1 MIDYPTVERA
11 LRSADPEAL
20 PEAVRAVLLTMGVS
34 GVEVYLADYALR
46 VLAPVGG
53 LGRSGTLPIH
63 ASVEGKA
70 FASQRPQFQRQGDGT
85 TIVTVPVTVRG
96 DRHGTLS
103 AVLPADVTRSDASDA
118 SDASKNAE
126 NTGTAEN
133 TANGASAEGSARA
146 VEVDSTEVE
155 TLQAV
160 ARLLGHEIVVA
171 DRDTDRY
178 QQARR
183 ATRLTLAAETQW
195 QLLPGRSSRRR
206 EYALGAQLEP
216 AYAIRGDSY
225 DWAAT
230 STDLTL
236 AVVNGMGEGISAA
249 LLTSLAVNGLRNA
262 RRAGLD
268 LADQAAL
275 ADQAVYAQHQGEL
288 YVSALLLC
296 FAYDTGE
303 VTVVDAGSPQIW
315 LRRGRSVERIDVDA
329 QLPLG
334 MFEET
339 AYTPQKF
346 QVLPGDRL
354 VIVSDG
360 AHAAVSPG
368 GEVYGHA
375 ALQRGINS
383 SGLLPA
389 EDVPTAILRE
399 VSSHRS
405 VDADD
410 DVVVVCVDWY
420 GRSGAGD

>member
-1 MIDYPTVERA
+1 M
-11 LRSADPEAL
+11 
-20 PEAVRAVLLTMGVS
+20 
-34 GVEVYLADYALR
+34 
-46 VLAPVGG
+46 
-53 LGRSGTLPIH
+53 PIH

-70 FASQRPQFQRQGDGT
+70 FATQQPQYQRHGDGT
-85 TIVTVPVTVRG
+85 TSVTVPVTVRG
-96 DRHGTLS
+96 DRHGTLT
-103 AVLPADVTRSDASDA
+103 ACLPADGADGDGTDAS
-118 SDASKNAE
+118 
-126 NTGTAEN
+126 G
-133 TANGASAEGSARA
+133 GSAGA
-146 VEVDSTEVE
+146 VDHAKSVAAAANSLRTEVE

-171 DRDTDRY
+171 ERDTDRY

-183 ATRLTLAAETQW
+183 ASRLTLAAETQW

-225 DWAAT
+225 DWAAS

-236 AVVNGMGEGISAA
+236 AVVNGMGEGMSAA
-249 LLTSLAVNGLRNA
+249 LLTSLAVNALRNA
-262 RRAGLD
+262 RRAGLG

-275 ADQAVYAQHQGEL
+275 ADQAVYAQHQGDV
-288 YVSALLLC
+288 YVSALLLR
-296 FAYDTGE
+296 FVYETGQ

-315 LRRGRSVERIDVDA
+315 LRRGRSIERVEVEP

-339 AYTPQKF
+339 AYIPRRSRCCPATGWSSSATVRTP
-346 QVLPGDRL
+346 RCRR
-354 VIVSDG
+354 
-360 AHAAVSPG
+360 AVRCTAT
-368 GEVYGHA
+368 H
-375 ALQRGINS
+375 ALQRGIVS

-405 VDADD
+405 ADADD
-410 DVVVVCVDWY
+410 DAVVVCVDWY
-420 GRSGAGD
+420 GAAAG

>member
-1 MIDYPTVERA
+1 VIDYPTVERA
-11 LRSADPEAL
+11 LRAADPEAL
-20 PEAVRAVLLTMGVS
+20 PEAVRDALLSMGVD
-34 GVEVYLADYALR
+34 GVEVHLADYGLR
-46 VLAPVGG
+46 VLSPVGAPEAD
-53 LGRSGTLPIH
+53 GTLPIH

-70 FASQRPQFQRQGDGT
+70 FATQQPQYRRRGDGST
-85 TIVTVPVTVRG
+85 SVTVPVTVRG
-96 DRHGTLS
+96 DRHGTLT
-103 AVLPADVTRSDASDA
+103 ACLPADDDGGGGGNSDGDGGG
-118 SDASKNAE
+118 
-126 NTGTAEN
+126 NTGATQTAE
-133 TANGASAEGSARA
+133 TTDGADGGASSLRA
-146 VEVDSTEVE
+146 EVE
-155 TLQAV
+155 TLQTI

-171 DRDTDRY
+171 ERNTDRY

-183 ATRLTLAAETQW
+183 ASRLTLAAETQW

-225 DWAAT
+225 DWAAS

-236 AVVNGMGEGISAA
+236 AVVNGMGEGTSAA
-249 LLTSLAVNGLRNA
+249 LLTSLAVNALRNA
-262 RRAGLD
+262 RRAGLE

-275 ADQAVYAQHQGEL
+275 ADQAVYAQHQGDV
-288 YVSALLLC
+288 YVSALLLR
-296 FAYDTGE
+296 FAYDSGQ

-315 LRRGRSVERIDVDA
+315 LRRGRSTERVEVEP

-339 AYTPQKF
+339 AYVPQTF

-354 VIVSDG
+354 VIISDG
-360 AHAAVSPG
+360 AHAALSPG
-368 GEVYGHA
+368 GEAYGPH
-375 ALQRGINS
+375 ALQRGIIS

-405 VDADD
+405 ADADD
-410 DVVVVCVDWY
+410 DAVVVCVDWY
-420 GRSGAGD
+420 GAAAG

>member
-20 PEAVRAVLLTMGVS
+20 PETVRDALLTMGVD
-34 GVEVYLADYALR
+34 GVEVHLADYGLR
-46 VLAPVGG
+46 VLSPVGAPKAAG
-53 LGRSGTLPIH
+53 PVPIHAGGPVPIH

-70 FASQRPQFQRQGDGT
+70 FATQQPQYRRHGDGST
-85 TIVTVPVTVRG
+85 SVTVPVTVRG
-96 DRHGTLS
+96 DRHGTLT
-103 AVLPADVTRSDASDA
+103 ARLPADVSGGDDRGGSSGPDAADGAA
-118 SDASKNAE
+118 S
-126 NTGTAEN
+126 GL
-133 TANGASAEGSARA
+133 RA
-146 VEVDSTEVE
+146 EVE
-155 TLQAV
+155 ALQAV

-171 DRDTDRY
+171 ERDTDRY

-183 ATRLTLAAETQW
+183 VSRLTLAAETQW

-225 DWAAT
+225 DWAAS
-230 STDLTL
+230 STELTL
-236 AVVNGMGEGISAA
+236 TVVNGMGEGTSAA
-249 LLTSLAVNGLRNA
+249 LLTSLAVNALRNA
-262 RRAGLD
+262 RRAGLE

-275 ADQAVYAQHQGEL
+275 ADQAVYTQHQGDV
-288 YVSALLLC
+288 YVSALLLR
-296 FAYDTGE
+296 FVYETGQ

-315 LRRGRSVERIDVDA
+315 LRRGRSIERVEVEP

-339 AYTPQKF
+339 AYVPQTF

-354 VIVSDG
+354 VIISDG
-360 AHAAVSPG
+360 AHAAMSPG
-368 GEVYGHA
+368 GEAYSTH
-375 ALQRGINS
+375 ALQRGIIS

-405 VDADD
+405 VEADD
-410 DVVVVCVDWY
+410 DAVVVCVDWY
-420 GRSGAGD
+420 GAAAG

>member
-1 MIDYPTVERA
+1 VIDYPTVERA

-20 PEAVRAVLLTMGVS
+20 PEAVRDALLAMGVD
-34 GVEVYLADYALR
+34 GVEVYLADYGLR
-46 VLAPVGG
+46 VLSPVGVPEAT
-53 LGRSGTLPIH
+53 GTVPIH

-70 FASQRPQFQRQGDGT
+70 FATQQPQYQRHGDGT
-85 TIVTVPVTVRG
+85 TSVTVPVTVRG
-96 DRHGTLS
+96 DRHGTLTACLPPDS
-103 AVLPADVTRSDASDA
+103 AGGDGTDAR
-118 SDASKNAE
+118 
-126 NTGTAEN
+126 G
-133 TANGASAEGSARA
+133 GSADGAGRIDA
-146 VEVDSTEVE
+146 AASSLRTEVE
-155 TLQAV
+155 TLQLV

-171 DRDTDRY
+171 ERDTDRY

-183 ATRLTLAAETQW
+183 AARLTLAAETQW

-225 DWAAT
+225 DWAAS

-236 AVVNGMGEGISAA
+236 AVVNGMGEGTSAA
-249 LLTSLAVNGLRNA
+249 LLTSLAVNALRNA
-262 RRAGLD
+262 RRAGLE

-275 ADQAVYAQHQGEL
+275 ADQAVYAQHQGDV
-288 YVSALLLC
+288 YVSALLLR
-296 FAYDTGE
+296 FVYETGQ

-315 LRRGRSVERIDVDA
+315 LRRGRSIERVEVEP

-339 AYTPQKF
+339 AYVPQTF

-354 VIVSDG
+354 VVISDG
-360 AHAAVSPG
+360 AHAAMSPG
-368 GEVYGHA
+368 GEAYGTH
-375 ALQRGINS
+375 ALQRGIIS

-405 VDADD
+405 ADADD
-410 DVVVVCVDWY
+410 DAVVVCVDWY
-420 GRSGAGD
+420 GAAAG

>member
-1 MIDYPTVERA
+1 VIDYPTVERA

-20 PEAVRAVLLTMGVS
+20 PEAVRDTLLTMGVD
-34 GVEVYLADYALR
+34 GVEVHLADYGLR
-46 VLAPVGG
+46 VLSPVGALEAAG
-53 LGRSGTLPIH
+53 PVPIHAGGPVPIH

-70 FASQRPQFQRQGDGT
+70 FATQQPQYQRRGDGST
-85 TIVTVPVTVRG
+85 SVTVPVTVRG
-96 DRHGTLS
+96 DRHGTLT
-103 AVLPADVTRSDASDA
+103 ACLRADGSDGEDRGGSSGPDAADGAAS
-118 SDASKNAE
+118 SL
-126 NTGTAEN
+126 
-133 TANGASAEGSARA
+133 RA
-146 VEVDSTEVE
+146 EVE
-155 TLQAV
+155 ALQAV

-171 DRDTDRY
+171 ERDTDRY

-183 ATRLTLAAETQW
+183 ASRLTLAAETQW

-225 DWAAT
+225 DWAAS

-236 AVVNGMGEGISAA
+236 AAVNGMGEGTSAA
-249 LLTSLAVNGLRNA
+249 LLTSLAVNALRNA
-262 RRAGLD
+262 RRAGLE

-275 ADQAVYAQHQGEL
+275 ADQAVYAQHQGDV
-288 YVSALLLC
+288 YVSALLLR
-296 FAYDTGE
+296 FAYETGQ

-315 LRRGRSVERIDVDA
+315 LRRGRSIERVEVEP

-339 AYTPQKF
+339 AYVPQTF

-354 VIVSDG
+354 VVISDG
-360 AHAAVSPG
+360 AHAAMSPG
-368 GEVYGHA
+368 GEAYGTH
-375 ALQRGINS
+375 ALQRGIIS

-399 VSSHRS
+399 VSTHRS
-405 VDADD
+405 VEADD
-410 DVVVVCVDWY
+410 DAVVVCVDWY
-420 GRSGAGD
+420 GAAAG

>member
-20 PEAVRAVLLTMGVS
+20 PEAVRSVLLTMGV
-34 GVEVYLADYALR
+34 GDVEVHLADYALR
-46 VLAPVGG
+46 VLTPVAGP
-53 LGRSGTLPIH
+53 GRAEALKIHGT
-63 ASVEGKA
+63 VEGKA
-70 FASQRPQFQRQGDGT
+70 FASQQPQYRRPGDGT
-85 TIVTVPVTVRG
+85 TIVTVPVSVRG
-96 DRHGTLS
+96 DRHGTLT
-103 AVLPADVTRSDASDA
+103 ARLESDDT
-118 SDASKNAE
+118 E
-126 NTGTAEN
+126 
-133 TANGASAEGSARA
+133 
-146 VEVDSTEVE
+146 STEVE
-155 TLQAV
+155 TLQAI

-183 ATRLTLAAETQW
+183 DTRLTLAAETQW

-230 STDLTL
+230 GTDLTL
-236 AVVNGMGEGISAA
+236 AVVNGMGEGTSAA
-249 LLTSLAVNGLRNA
+249 LLTSLAVNALRNA

-275 ADQAVYAQHQGEL
+275 ADQAVYTQHRGDL

-303 VTVVDAGSPQIW
+303 VTVVDAGSPQLW
-315 LRRGRSVERIDVDA
+315 LRRGRSVERIAVEP

-339 AYTPQKF
+339 AYIPQTF
-346 QVLPGDRL
+346 QVFPGDRL

-368 GEVYGHA
+368 GEVYGDA
-375 ALQRGINS
+375 ALQRGISS

-420 GRSGAGD
+420 GRSTE

>member
-1 MIDYPTVERA
+1 VIDYPIVERA
-11 LRSADPEAL
+11 VRSADPEAL
-20 PEAVRAVLLTMGVS
+20 PEAVRAVLLGMGID
-34 GVEVYLADYALR
+34 GVEVHLADYALR

-53 LGRSGTLPIH
+53 PAPAGTLPIH

-70 FASQRPQFQRQGDGT
+70 FASQLAQFQQQDDGS

-96 DRHGTLS
+96 DRHGTLT
-103 AVLPADVTRSDASDA
+103 ARLPAGEDGDEDRDGDGDGDSDSDEDGTRSGEVA
-118 SDASKNAE
+118 
-126 NTGTAEN
+126 
-133 TANGASAEGSARA
+133 GAD
-146 VEVDSTEVE
+146 VEA
-155 TLQAV
+155 LKAI

-171 DRDTDRY
+171 ERDTDRY

-183 ATRLTLAAETQW
+183 TTRLTLAAETQW
-195 QLLPGRSSRRR
+195 QLLPGRASRRR

-230 STDLTL
+230 SADLTL
-236 AVVNGMGEGISAA
+236 TVVNGMGEGTTAA
-249 LLTSLAVNGLRNA
+249 LLTSLAVNALRNA
-262 RRAGLD
+262 RRAGIG

-275 ADQAVYAQHQGEL
+275 ADQALYAQHQGDM

-296 FAYDTGE
+296 FDYDTGL
-303 VTVVDAGSPQIW
+303 VGIVDAGSPQIW
-315 LRRGRSVERIDVDA
+315 LRRGRSTERVAVEP

-339 AYTPQKF
+339 AYTVQTF
-346 QVLPGDRL
+346 QVRPGDRL

-360 AHAAVSPG
+360 AHAALSPG
-368 GEVYGHA
+368 GEVYGTA
-375 ALQRGINS
+375 ALQRGIIA

-399 VSSHRS
+399 VAGHRS
-405 VDADD
+405 ADADD
-410 DVVVVCVDWY
+410 DAVVVCVDWY
-420 GRSGAGD
+420 GRPGS

>member
-1 MIDYPTVERA
+1 VIDYPAVERA

-20 PEAVRAVLLTMGVS
+20 PEAVRDALLSMGVD
-34 GVEVYLADYALR
+34 GVEVHLADYGLR
-46 VLAPVGG
+46 VLAAVGAPEAG
-53 LGRSGTLPIH
+53 SVPIH
-63 ASVEGKA
+63 ASVQGKA
-70 FASQRPQFQRQGDGT
+70 FATQQPQYRRQGDGT
-85 TIVTVPVTVRG
+85 TSVTVPVTVRG
-96 DRHGTLS
+96 DRHGTLT
-103 AVLPADVTRSDASDA
+103 ACLPADGADGDGGDASAGGLDA
-118 SDASKNAE
+118 AAS
-126 NTGTAEN
+126 
-133 TANGASAEGSARA
+133 SLR
-146 VEVDSTEVE
+146 TEVE

-171 DRDTDRY
+171 ERDTDRY
-178 QQARR
+178 HQARR
-183 ATRLTLAAETQW
+183 ASRLTLAAETQW

-225 DWAAT
+225 DWAAS

-236 AVVNGMGEGISAA
+236 AVVNGMGEGMSAA
-249 LLTSLAVNGLRNA
+249 LLTSLAVNALRNA
-262 RRAGLD
+262 RRAGLE

-275 ADQAVYAQHQGEL
+275 ADQAVYAQHQGDV
-288 YVSALLLC
+288 YVSALLLR
-296 FAYDTGE
+296 FEYETGQ

-315 LRRGRSVERIDVDA
+315 LRRGRSITRIEVEP

-339 AYTPQKF
+339 AYMPQTF

-360 AHAAVSPG
+360 AHNATSPG
-368 GEVYGHA
+368 GEVYGTH
-375 ALQRGINS
+375 ALQRGIVS

-389 EDVPTAILRE
+389 EDVPTVILRE

-405 VDADD
+405 ADADD
-410 DVVVVCVDWY
+410 DAVVVCVDWY
-420 GRSGAGD
+420 GAAVG

>member
-20 PEAVRAVLLTMGVS
+20 PEAVRDVLHAMGVG
-34 GVEVYLADYALR
+34 GVEVRLADYGLR
-46 VLAPVGG
+46 VLVPVAGPG
-53 LGRSGTLPIH
+53 PAGTLPIH

-70 FASQRPQFQRQGDGT
+70 FASQQPQYQRDGEGT
-85 TIVTVPVTVRG
+85 TLVTVPITVRG
-96 DRHGTLS
+96 DRHGTLT
-103 AVLPADVTRSDASDA
+103 ARLPAGGSQE
-118 SDASKNAE
+118 AE
-126 NTGTAEN
+126 
-133 TANGASAEGSARA
+133 
-146 VEVDSTEVE
+146 STEVAA
-155 TLQAV
+155 LQAV

-171 DRDTDRY
+171 ERDTDRY

-183 ATRLTLAAETQW
+183 AARLTLAAETQW
-195 QLLPGRSSRRR
+195 QLLPGRASRRR

-225 DWAAT
+225 DWATTAA
-230 STDLTL
+230 DLTL
-236 AVVNGMGEGISAA
+236 TIVNGMGEGTEAA
-249 LLTSLAVNGLRNA
+249 LLTSLAVNALRNA
-262 RRAGLD
+262 RRAGIG

-275 ADQAVYAQHQGEL
+275 ADQAVYAQHQGDL

-296 FAYDTGE
+296 FAYDTGQ

-315 LRRGRSVERIDVDA
+315 RRRGRTVERIDVDA

-339 AYTPQKF
+339 AYTPQTF

-354 VIVSDG
+354 VIISDG
-360 AHAAVSPG
+360 AHAALSPR
-368 GEVYGHA
+368 GETYGTA
-375 ALQRGINS
+375 ALQRGINA

-399 VSSHRS
+399 VSNHRS
-405 VDADD
+405 ADADD
-410 DVVVVCVDWY
+410 DAVVVCVDWF
-420 GRSGAGD
+420 GRQAG

>member
-1 MIDYPTVERA
+1 VIDYPTVERA

-20 PEAVRAVLLTMGVS
+20 PEAVRDTLLTMGVD
-34 GVEVYLADYALR
+34 GVEVHLADYGLR
-46 VLAPVGG
+46 VLSPVGALEAAG
-53 LGRSGTLPIH
+53 PVPIHAGGPVPIH

-70 FASQRPQFQRQGDGT
+70 FATQQPQYQRRGDGST
-85 TIVTVPVTVRG
+85 SVTVPVTVRG
-96 DRHGTLS
+96 DRHGTLT
-103 AVLPADVTRSDASDA
+103 ACLRADGSDGEDRGGSSGPDAADGAAS
-118 SDASKNAE
+118 SL
-126 NTGTAEN
+126 
-133 TANGASAEGSARA
+133 RA
-146 VEVDSTEVE
+146 EVE
-155 TLQAV
+155 ALQAV

-171 DRDTDRY
+171 ERDTDRY

-183 ATRLTLAAETQW
+183 ASRLTLAAETQW

-225 DWAAT
+225 DWAAS

-236 AVVNGMGEGISAA
+236 AVVNGMGEGTSAA
-249 LLTSLAVNGLRNA
+249 LLTSLAVNALRNA
-262 RRAGLD
+262 RRAGLE

-275 ADQAVYAQHQGEL
+275 ADQAVYAQHQGDV
-288 YVSALLLC
+288 YVSALLLR
-296 FAYDTGE
+296 FAYETGQ

-315 LRRGRSVERIDVDA
+315 LRRGRSIERVEVEP

-339 AYTPQKF
+339 AYVPQMF

-354 VIVSDG
+354 VVISDG
-360 AHAAVSPG
+360 AHAAMSPG
-368 GEVYGHA
+368 GEAYGTH
-375 ALQRGINS
+375 ALQRGIIS

-405 VDADD
+405 VEADD
-410 DVVVVCVDWY
+410 DAVVVCVDWY
-420 GRSGAGD
+420 GAAAG

>member
-20 PEAVRAVLLTMGVS
+20 PEAVRDTLLTMGVD
-34 GVEVYLADYALR
+34 GVEVHLADYGLR
-46 VLAPVGG
+46 VLSPVGALEAAG
-53 LGRSGTLPIH
+53 PVPIHAGGPVPIH

-70 FASQRPQFQRQGDGT
+70 FATQQPQYQRRGDGST
-85 TIVTVPVTVRG
+85 SVTVPVTVRG
-96 DRHGTLS
+96 DRHGTLT
-103 AVLPADVTRSDASDA
+103 ACLRADGSDGEDRGGSSGPDAADGAAS
-118 SDASKNAE
+118 SL
-126 NTGTAEN
+126 
-133 TANGASAEGSARA
+133 RA
-146 VEVDSTEVE
+146 EVE
-155 TLQAV
+155 ALQAV

-171 DRDTDRY
+171 ERDTDRY

-183 ATRLTLAAETQW
+183 ASRLTLAAETQW

-225 DWAAT
+225 DWAAS

-236 AVVNGMGEGISAA
+236 AVVNGMGEGTSAA
-249 LLTSLAVNGLRNA
+249 LLTSLAVNALRNA
-262 RRAGLD
+262 RRAGLE

-275 ADQAVYAQHQGEL
+275 ADQAVYAQHQGDV
-288 YVSALLLC
+288 YVSALLLR
-296 FAYDTGE
+296 FAYETGQ

-315 LRRGRSVERIDVDA
+315 LRRGRSIERVEVEP

-339 AYTPQKF
+339 AYVPQTF

-354 VIVSDG
+354 VVISDG
-360 AHAAVSPG
+360 AHAAMSPG
-368 GEVYGHA
+368 GEAYGTH
-375 ALQRGINS
+375 ALQRGIIS

-405 VDADD
+405 VEADD
-410 DVVVVCVDWY
+410 DAVVVCVDWY
-420 GRSGAGD
+420 GAAAG

>member
-1 MIDYPTVERA
+1 VIDYPTVERA

-20 PEAVRAVLLTMGVS
+20 PEAVRDTLLTMGVD
-34 GVEVYLADYALR
+34 GVEVHLADYGLR
-46 VLAPVGG
+46 VLSPVGALEAAG
-53 LGRSGTLPIH
+53 PVPIHAGGPVPIH

-70 FASQRPQFQRQGDGT
+70 FATQQPQYQRRGDGST
-85 TIVTVPVTVRG
+85 SVTVPVTVRG
-96 DRHGTLS
+96 DRHGTLT
-103 AVLPADVTRSDASDA
+103 ACLRADGSDGEDRGGSSGPDAADGAAS
-118 SDASKNAE
+118 SL
-126 NTGTAEN
+126 
-133 TANGASAEGSARA
+133 RA
-146 VEVDSTEVE
+146 EVE
-155 TLQAV
+155 ALQAV

-171 DRDTDRY
+171 ERDTDRY

-183 ATRLTLAAETQW
+183 ASRLTLAAETQW

-225 DWAAT
+225 DWAAS

-236 AVVNGMGEGISAA
+236 AVVNGMGEGTSAA
-249 LLTSLAVNGLRNA
+249 LLTSLAVNALRNA
-262 RRAGLD
+262 RRAGLE

-275 ADQAVYAQHQGEL
+275 ADQAVYAQHQGDV
-288 YVSALLLC
+288 YVSALLLR
-296 FAYDTGE
+296 FAYETGQ

-315 LRRGRSVERIDVDA
+315 LRRGRSIERVEVEP

-339 AYTPQKF
+339 AYVPQTF

-354 VIVSDG
+354 VVISDG
-360 AHAAVSPG
+360 AHAAMSPG
-368 GEVYGHA
+368 GEAYGTH
-375 ALQRGINS
+375 ALQRGIIS

-405 VDADD
+405 VEADD
-410 DVVVVCVDWY
+410 DAVVVCVDWY
-420 GRSGAGD
+420 SAAAG

>member
-1 MIDYPTVERA
+1 VIDYPTVERA

-20 PEAVRAVLLTMGVS
+20 PEAVRDTLLTMGVD
-34 GVEVYLADYALR
+34 GVEVHLADYGLR
-46 VLAPVGG
+46 VLSPVGALEAAG
-53 LGRSGTLPIH
+53 PVPIHAGGPVPIH

-70 FASQRPQFQRQGDGT
+70 FATQQPQYQRRGDGST
-85 TIVTVPVTVRG
+85 SVTVPVTVRG
-96 DRHGTLS
+96 DRHGTLT
-103 AVLPADVTRSDASDA
+103 ACLRADGSDGEDRGGSSGPDAADGAAS
-118 SDASKNAE
+118 SL
-126 NTGTAEN
+126 
-133 TANGASAEGSARA
+133 RA
-146 VEVDSTEVE
+146 EVE
-155 TLQAV
+155 ALQAV

-171 DRDTDRY
+171 ERDTDRY

-183 ATRLTLAAETQW
+183 ASRLTLAAETQW

-225 DWAAT
+225 DWAAS

-236 AVVNGMGEGISAA
+236 AVVNGMGEGTSAA
-249 LLTSLAVNGLRNA
+249 LLTSLAVNALRNA
-262 RRAGLD
+262 RRAGLE

-275 ADQAVYAQHQGEL
+275 ADQAVYAQHQGDV
-288 YVSALLLC
+288 YVSALLLR
-296 FAYDTGE
+296 FAYETGQ

-315 LRRGRSVERIDVDA
+315 LRRGRSIERVEVEP

-339 AYTPQKF
+339 AYVPQTF

-354 VIVSDG
+354 VVISDG
-360 AHAAVSPG
+360 AHAAMSPG
-368 GEVYGHA
+368 GEAYGTH
-375 ALQRGINS
+375 ALQRGIIS

-405 VDADD
+405 VEADD
-410 DVVVVCVDWY
+410 DAVVVCVDWY
-420 GRSGAGD
+420 GAAAG

>member
-20 PEAVRAVLLTMGVS
+20 PEAVRDALLSMGVD
-34 GVEVYLADYALR
+34 GVEVYLADYGLR
-46 VLAPVGG
+46 VLSPVGAPEAV
-53 LGRSGTLPIH
+53 GTVPIH

-70 FASQRPQFQRQGDGT
+70 FATQQPQYQRYSDGT
-85 TIVTVPVTVRG
+85 TSVTVPVTVHG
-96 DRHGTLS
+96 DRHGTLT
-103 AVLPADVTRSDASDA
+103 ACLPADDADGDGTDAS
-118 SDASKNAE
+118 
-126 NTGTAEN
+126 G
-133 TANGASAEGSARA
+133 GSAGA
-146 VEVDSTEVE
+146 VDHAKSVAAAANSLRTEVE
-155 TLQAV
+155 TLQTV

-171 DRDTDRY
+171 ERITDRY

-183 ATRLTLAAETQW
+183 ASRLTLAAEAQW

-225 DWAAT
+225 DWAAS

-236 AVVNGMGEGISAA
+236 AVVNGMGEGMSAA
-249 LLTSLAVNGLRNA
+249 LLTSLAVNALRNA
-262 RRAGLD
+262 RRAGLG

-275 ADQAVYAQHQGEL
+275 ADQAVYAQHQGDV
-288 YVSALLLC
+288 YVSTLLLR
-296 FAYDTGE
+296 FVYETGQ

-315 LRRGRSVERIDVDA
+315 LRRGRSIEQVEVEA

-339 AYTPQKF
+339 AYVPQTF

-354 VIVSDG
+354 VIISDG
-360 AHAAVSPG
+360 AHAAMSPG
-368 GEVYGHA
+368 GEAYGAH
-375 ALQRGINS
+375 ALQRGISS

-405 VDADD
+405 ADADD
-410 DVVVVCVDWY
+410 DAVVVCVDWY
-420 GRSGAGD
+420 GAAAG

>member
-1 MIDYPTVERA
+1 VIDYPTVERA

-20 PEAVRAVLLTMGVS
+20 VEAVRDTLLPMGVD
-34 GVEVYLADYALR
+34 GVEVYLADYGLR
-46 VLAPVGG
+46 VLSPVGAPETA
-53 LGRSGTLPIH
+53 GTVPIH

-70 FASQRPQFQRQGDGT
+70 FATQQPQYQRHSDGT

-96 DRHGTLS
+96 DRHGTLT
-103 AVLPADVTRSDASDA
+103 ACLPADGAGGDGTEASGGSA
-118 SDASKNAE
+118 
-126 NTGTAEN
+126 GTAD
-133 TANGASAEGSARA
+133 GADTNSLR
-146 VEVDSTEVE
+146 TEVE
-155 TLQAV
+155 TLQSV

-171 DRDTDRY
+171 ERATDRY
-178 QQARR
+178 LQARR
-183 ATRLTLAAETQW
+183 ASRLTLAAETQW

-225 DWAAT
+225 DWAAS

-236 AVVNGMGEGISAA
+236 AVVNGMGEGTSAA
-249 LLTSLAVNGLRNA
+249 LLTSLAVNALRNA
-262 RRAGLD
+262 RRAGLE

-275 ADQAVYAQHQGEL
+275 ADQAVYAQHQGDV
-288 YVSALLLC
+288 YVSALLMR
-296 FAYDTGE
+296 FVYETGQ

-315 LRRGRSVERIDVDA
+315 LRRGRSIERIEVEP

-339 AYTPQKF
+339 AYVPQTF

-354 VIVSDG
+354 VVISDG
-360 AHAAVSPG
+360 AHAAMSPG
-368 GEVYGHA
+368 GEAYGTH
-375 ALQRGINS
+375 ALQRGIIS

-405 VDADD
+405 ADADD
-410 DVVVVCVDWY
+410 DAVVVCVDWY
-420 GRSGAGD
+420 GAAAG

>member
-20 PEAVRAVLLTMGVS
+20 PEAVRDTLLTMGVD
-34 GVEVYLADYALR
+34 GVEVHLADYGLR
-46 VLAPVGG
+46 VLSPVGALEAAG
-53 LGRSGTLPIH
+53 PVPIHAGGPVPIH

-70 FASQRPQFQRQGDGT
+70 FATQQPQYQRRGDGST
-85 TIVTVPVTVRG
+85 SVTVPVTVRG
-96 DRHGTLS
+96 DRHGTLT
-103 AVLPADVTRSDASDA
+103 ACLRADGSDGEGRGGSSGPDAADGAAS
-118 SDASKNAE
+118 SL
-126 NTGTAEN
+126 
-133 TANGASAEGSARA
+133 RA
-146 VEVDSTEVE
+146 EVE
-155 TLQAV
+155 ALQAV

-171 DRDTDRY
+171 ERDTDRY

-183 ATRLTLAAETQW
+183 ASRLTLAAETQW

-225 DWAAT
+225 DWAAS

-236 AVVNGMGEGISAA
+236 AVVNGMGEGTSAA
-249 LLTSLAVNGLRNA
+249 LLTSLAVNALRNA
-262 RRAGLD
+262 RRAGLE

-275 ADQAVYAQHQGEL
+275 ADQAVYAQHQGDV
-288 YVSALLLC
+288 YVSALLLR
-296 FAYDTGE
+296 FAYETGQ

-315 LRRGRSVERIDVDA
+315 LRRGRSIERVEVEP

-339 AYTPQKF
+339 AYVPQTF

-354 VIVSDG
+354 VVISDG
-360 AHAAVSPG
+360 AHAAMSPG
-368 GEVYGHA
+368 GEAYGTH
-375 ALQRGINS
+375 ALQRGIIS

-405 VDADD
+405 VEADD
-410 DVVVVCVDWY
+410 DAVVVCVDWY
-420 GRSGAGD
+420 GAAAG